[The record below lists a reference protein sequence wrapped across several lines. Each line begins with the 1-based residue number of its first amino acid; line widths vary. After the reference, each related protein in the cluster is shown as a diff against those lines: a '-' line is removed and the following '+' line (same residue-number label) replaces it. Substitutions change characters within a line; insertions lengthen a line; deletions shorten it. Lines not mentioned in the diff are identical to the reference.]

1 MIANQRF
8 VQIATGFQ
16 PLWIIGQITHF
27 FFPTKTEVLNCMLIK
42 PQTDVKLEIY
52 YPQAEQESEENTRT
66 SYGSGAD
73 SSSIHFRYVCA
84 VKQI

>member
-1 MIANQRF
+1 
-8 VQIATGFQ
+8 
-16 PLWIIGQITHF
+16 
-27 FFPTKTEVLNCMLIK
+27 MLIK